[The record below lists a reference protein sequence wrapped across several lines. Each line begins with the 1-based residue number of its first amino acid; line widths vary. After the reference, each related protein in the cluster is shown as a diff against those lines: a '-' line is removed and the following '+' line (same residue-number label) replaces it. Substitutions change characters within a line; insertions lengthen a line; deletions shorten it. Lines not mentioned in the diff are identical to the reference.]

1 MHRGN
6 GAAMMVPRLFLA
18 WLLVAPAIASAQDP
32 AANVDV
38 REVAAITGRID
49 RVDPFARTMI
59 LQTADGMLHSVVVRR
74 GLKVFDTLRAGD
86 TVTIR
91 TSESVTVVPKPRAKT
106 TVVEDQTAAANKSAA
121 GAGAD
126 VIQRLKAIVIVEQV
140 DPLAQTIA
148 YKGADNRSVTRM
160 VGNRRLLD
168 GLKPGDIV
176 EIVYSR
182 ERTIETAHQP

>member
-59 LQTADGMLHSVVVRR
+59 LQTADGMSHSVVVRR

-86 TVTIR
+86 TVTVR

-121 GAGAD
+121 GTGAD

-140 DPLAQTIA
+140 DQLAQTIA

-160 VGNRRLLD
+160 VGNHR
-168 GLKPGDIV
+168 
-176 EIVYSR
+176 
-182 ERTIETAHQP
+182 